1 MAKNADLNNAARAK
15 KDEFYTQ
22 LTDIE
27 KEMRYYREF
36 FKGKTVFCN
45 CDDPFESNFF
55 KYFAMNFNPLGL
67 KKLIATCYATS
78 PVAGEEFEYYVTGSG
93 QLSFVPFSVDTAP
106 ASQKSIH
113 RSYKIEVTEV
123 TDANGD
129 GRVDL
134 SDVEYLLKNR
144 KNSLTL
150 LDGDG
155 DFRSSECVELLKQA
169 DVIVTNPPFSLF
181 RDFVSQLVKYEKHFL
196 IIGNINAITYKEV
209 FPLIMQNRIWLGASI
224 HSGDREFRVPDS
236 YPLNAS
242 GCRIDENGIKYI
254 RVKGVRWFTN
264 IDYAARHED
273 IVLYKH
279 YTPEEYP
286 HYDNYDAIEVSKT
299 ADIPCDYY
307 EEMGVPITYLDK
319 HNPDQFDIVG
329 SSRDLGRPMSEIAP
343 KGSYEAGGP
352 RFYLS
357 ANCSQF
363 ANVERERERETP
375 LPQALRQNC
384 HQTQDVTASWAYQ
397 SPSSTSSTPTNLKL
411 SEQPKARGRVSQPDC
426 GAQTVE
432 LPNPLSAENASIND
446 CLLSTSSCNGIMGV
460 PITFLDKYNPEQFEI
475 IGIAK
480 RGAGDPSL
488 KTRVYTK
495 SDYSNYS
502 DLNAT
507 PVILQANG
515 VPKNTYPRILIRR
528 KQVTTNEN

>member
-1 MAKNADLNNAARAK
+1 MAKNSDLNKAAKAK

-27 KEMRYYREF
+27 KEMRYYRDF

-67 KKLIATCYATS
+67 KKLIATCYVTS
-78 PVAGEEFEYYVTGSG
+78 PVSGTELEYYVGTGG
-93 QLSFVPFSVDTAP
+93 QLSFVPLADSAP
-106 ASQKSIH
+106 VPAQDEQKP
-113 RSYKIEVTEV
+113 YKVEITEV
-123 TDANGD
+123 TDENDD
-129 GRVDL
+129 GRIDL
-134 SDVEYLLKNR
+134 ADVEYLLKNK

-155 DFRSSECVELLKQA
+155 DFRSSECVDLLKQA
-169 DVIVTNPPFSLF
+169 DVVVTNPPFSLF
-181 RDFVSQLVKYEKHFL
+181 REFIAQLIQHEKHFL
-196 IIGNINAITYKEV
+196 IIGNINAVTYKEV
-209 FPLIMQNRIWLGASI
+209 FPLIMQNKVWLGASI

-242 GCRIDENGIKYI
+242 GYRVDENGRKYI

-264 IDYAARHED
+264 IDYSARHED
-273 IVLYKH
+273 IILYKH

-299 ADIPCDYY
+299 AEIPCDYF

-357 ANCSQF
+357 VDCLQSI
-363 ANVERERERETP
+363 NVERERERNGR
-375 LPQALRQNC
+375 QAPSPSTLRQDC
-384 HQTQDVTASWAYQ
+384 YQAQDVTASWECQ
-397 SPSSTSSTPTNLKL
+397 SHSLTGTTPISLNLL
-411 SEQPKARGRVSQPDC
+411 AQQKARVRDSQTDYGMTPAELHSHLSTESVS
-426 GAQTVE
+426 TR
-432 LPNPLSAENASIND
+432 D
-446 CLLSTSSCNGIMGV
+446 CLSNTGVHSGIMGV

-475 IGIAK
+475 IGMAK
-480 RGAGDPSL
+480 RGAGDPAL
-488 KTRVYTK
+488 KTKVYTK
-495 SDYSNYS
+495 NDYPNYS

-507 PVILQANG
+507 PVIIQANG

-528 KQVTTNEN
+528 KIGK

>member
-1 MAKNADLNNAARAK
+1 MAKNTDLNKAARAK

-27 KEMRYYREF
+27 KEMRYYRDF

-67 KKLIATCYATS
+67 KKLIATCYVTS
-78 PVAGEEFEYYVTGSG
+78 PVSGTELEYYVGTGG
-93 QLSFVPFSVDTAP
+93 QLSFVPLADSVPVP
-106 ASQKSIH
+106 AQDERKP
-113 RSYKIEVTEV
+113 YKVEITEV

-134 SDVEYLLKNR
+134 ADVEYLLKSK

-155 DFRSSECVELLKQA
+155 DFRSPECVDLLKQA
-169 DVIVTNPPFSLF
+169 DVVVTNPPFSLF
-181 RDFVSQLVKYEKHFL
+181 REFIAQLIQHEKHFL
-196 IIGNINAITYKEV
+196 IIGNINAVTYKEV
-209 FPLIMQNRIWLGASI
+209 FPLIMQNKVWLGASI

-242 GCRIDENGIKYI
+242 GYRVDENGRKYI

-264 IDYAARHED
+264 IDYSARHED
-273 IVLYKH
+273 IILYKH

-299 ADIPCDYY
+299 AEIPCDYFK
-307 EEMGVPITYLDK
+307 EMGVPITYLDK

-357 ANCSQF
+357 VDCSQSVN
-363 ANVERERERETP
+363 AERERERERDGR
-375 LPQALRQNC
+375 QAPSPSTLRQDC
-384 HQTQDVTASWAYQ
+384 YQAQDVTASWECQ
-397 SPSSTSSTPTNLKL
+397 SHSLTGTTPISLNLL
-411 SEQPKARGRVSQPDC
+411 AQQKARARDSQTDC
-426 GAQTVE
+426 GMTPAE
-432 LPNPLSAENASIND
+432 LHSHLSMESVSTRD
-446 CLLSTSSCNGIMGV
+446 CLSNTGVHSGIM
-460 PITFLDKYNPEQFEI
+460 
-475 IGIAK
+475 
-480 RGAGDPSL
+480 
-488 KTRVYTK
+488 
-495 SDYSNYS
+495 
-502 DLNAT
+502 
-507 PVILQANG
+507 G

-528 KQVTTNEN
+528 KIGKQVQINENRVT